1 MTTDY
6 SDDTD
11 GNKPPIPKL
20 PDPESLTP
28 NPYLEADAIGSNWRW
43 GKEVAS
49 FMPNAVHVIVPGAGH
64 TPDDDCT
71 RSIRHAPFRSGTTKN
86 LDTACPTCGGVCV
99 PAPCMPL
106 TATKPNN
113 APRNFLFIAKG

>member
-28 NPYLEADAIGSNWRW
+28 NPYLEADAIGSIIDATA
-43 GKEVAS
+43 KENLTNG
-49 FMPNAVHVIVPGAGH
+49 FFGAY
-64 TPDDDCT
+64 
-71 RSIRHAPFRSGTTKN
+71 
-86 LDTACPTCGGVCV
+86 
-99 PAPCMPL
+99 
-106 TATKPNN
+106 
-113 APRNFLFIAKG
+113 